1 LSQFI
6 PYAALLLA
14 GLVCLV
20 LHYVAPFRAAR
31 RLRRQHPQHWQIIDS
46 HGEARGLRLWVRMQH
61 VLRSPA
67 IQALADPVVT
77 RWWRIW
83 RYSQWLAWACWLL
96 ALGLQW
102 LQRA

>member
-6 PYAALLLA
+6 VYAVLLLA

-20 LHYVAPFRAAR
+20 LHYVAPFQAAR

-67 IQALADPVVT
+67 IQALADPAVT

-83 RYSQWLAWACWLL
+83 RYSQWLAWACWLV

-102 LQRA
+102 AQRA

>member
-1 LSQFI
+1 MSQFI
-6 PYAALLLA
+6 VYAVLLLA

-20 LHYVAPFRAAR
+20 LHYVAPFQAAR
-31 RLRRQHPQHWQIIDS
+31 RLRRQHPQHWQIIDG

-67 IQALADPVVT
+67 IQALADPAVT

-83 RYSQWLAWACWLL
+83 RYSQWLAWACWLV

-102 LQRA
+102 AQRA